1 MGSILNG
8 FDGWVASWPPL
19 VTLLFVILAL
29 VTSIAPWIYVLFN
42 RHKGLRHV
50 AALEADRRDLRAQIK
65 KLKHRTN
72 VLARALADRD
82 DTPNSPDSYVRQG
95 LSAEF
100 KSDGARPAMVTADS
114 YIHDDEIDIHRGHIL
129 AKKPVKRGPP
139 VLPPTVLDDYRK
151 RAVNE

>member
-1 MGSILNG
+1 MGSIVNG
-8 FDGWVASWPPL
+8 FDGWVASWTPL
-19 VTLLFVILAL
+19 VTMMFVML
-29 VTSIAPWIYVLFN
+29 VTLTSIAPWVYVFLTRFD
-42 RHKGLRHV
+42 RQRRV
-50 AALEADRRDLRAQIK
+50 AALEADRQDLRSQIK

-100 KSDGARPAMVTADS
+100 KADGARPAMVTADS

-139 VLPPTVLDDYRK
+139 VLPPTILDDYRK